1 MNERTVERSKGYAI
15 VVMVMGLVLCV
26 GVNGLIP
33 SPSGAWTM
41 PLWLA
46 VFLTSVALIGFY
58 GVDRLRRLG

>member
-1 MNERTVERSKGYAI
+1 MNESTVERSKGYAI

-33 SPSGAWTM
+33 SESWQM

-46 VFLTSVALIGFY
+46 VFLTSLGLIGFY